1 MHIVFMHNMHYM
13 TIELEAILAEL
24 CQDFAKKILMQR
36 QIQLLKSEGSCY
48 RDYTGSQ
55 LELLWEAQTSKE
67 ISSVF
72 LVTFSLQV
80 F

>member
-1 MHIVFMHNMHYM
+1 
-13 TIELEAILAEL
+13 
-24 CQDFAKKILMQR
+24 MQR

-48 RDYTGSQ
+48 RDYKGSQ

-67 ISSVF
+67 ISPIF
-72 LVTFSLQV
+72 LVIFSLQV